1 MKYLKIPGLDKVKAG
16 EGVFFPGRSLRQHL
30 YQRGSHKSLDDGGED
45 DEIYLDIDIY
55 LYLKSCC
62 QTGSTLIVVLKKQK
76 IAQCRI

>member
-1 MKYLKIPGLDKVKAG
+1 MKIPGLDKVKAG

-45 DEIYLDIDIY
+45 DEIYLDLTIY

-62 QTGSTLIVVLKKQK
+62 QTGTTLTVVLKKQK

>member
-1 MKYLKIPGLDKVKAG
+1 MKIPSLDKVKAG

-45 DEIYLDIDIY
+45 DEIYLDITIY
-55 LYLKSCC
+55 SYLKSCS

>member
-45 DEIYLDIDIY
+45 DEIYRDIIMT
-55 LYLKSCC
+55 KSRSI
-62 QTGSTLIVVLKKQK
+62 STVECSG
-76 IAQCRI
+76 ATCTRIFFKLFFQNR